1 MTGLERFTLEYELKM
16 LEKESYNGK
25 IKAVIKKFITELKIK
40 ENISEV
46 RRQNYVQRLRVVAR
60 WIPEKFLKPDKDAID
75 IVLEKLSDSGYS
87 DWTRETYINMI
98 KKFYKWYLGGNKLY
112 PDFLDGVKKPKHH
125 ETVKSEELVTQEEV
139 NSLINS
145 SKNPRDR
152 ALFSLLYISGARIG
166 ELLGMRIGDVAFDD
180 YGALLRVNAEKYRKT
195 GYRQIRII
203 GNSIAYLKAWL
214 DYHPDRLNRAAWLFC
229 GVSEGTS
236 GEQLAKSDVYSIIRK
251 TKKRAGITKKIYP
264 HLFRHTRA
272 TILASKVAEAPLESQ
287 MGWVHGS
294 RQTRTYV
301 HLSLR
306 DQDNAILKAYG
317 IKVDEDK
324 TIKEEQP
331 KECQRCHEL
340 NPSDASYCRKCW
352 LPFTQEQAIEFQE
365 KENELTSFLEN
376 SKVLD
381 PNLVNMLKEAKPEER
396 TIVLNLLSKVTEGQA
411 RTVAALKQ
419 EYAEKRI
426 GKESKERT

>member
-1 MTGLERFTLEYELKM
+1 M
-16 LEKESYNGK
+16 
-25 IKAVIKKFITELKIK
+25 
-40 ENISEV
+40 
-46 RRQNYVQRLRVVAR
+46 
-60 WIPEKFLKPDKDAID
+60 
-75 IVLEKLSDSGYS
+75 
-87 DWTRETYINMI
+87 
-98 KKFYKWYLGGNKLY
+98 
-112 PDFLDGVKKPKHH
+112 
-125 ETVKSEELVTQEEV
+125 
-139 NSLINS
+139 S
-145 SKNPRDR
+145 S
-152 ALFSLLYISGARIG
+152 
-166 ELLGMRIGDVAFDD
+166 
-180 YGALLRVNAEKYRKT
+180 
-195 GYRQIRII
+195 
-203 GNSIAYLKAWL
+203 
-214 DYHPDRLNRAAWLFC
+214 
-229 GVSEGTS
+229 
-236 GEQLAKSDVYSIIRK
+236 LAKSDVYSIIRK

-340 NPSDASYCRKCW
+340 TPSDASYCRKCW

-381 PNLVNMLKEAKPEER
+381 PNLVNMLKEAKP
-396 TIVLNLLSKVTEGQA
+396 
-411 RTVAALKQ
+411 
-419 EYAEKRI
+419 
-426 GKESKERT
+426 

>member
-1 MTGLERFTLEYELKM
+1 
-16 LEKESYNGK
+16 
-25 IKAVIKKFITELKIK
+25 
-40 ENISEV
+40 
-46 RRQNYVQRLRVVAR
+46 
-60 WIPEKFLKPDKDAID
+60 
-75 IVLEKLSDSGYS
+75 
-87 DWTRETYINMI
+87 MI
-98 KKFYKWYLGGNKLY
+98 KKFYKWHMGRNKVY
-112 PDFLDGVKKPKHH
+112 PEFLDGVKRPKHH
-125 ETVKSEELVTQEEV
+125 EMVKAEDLVTPEEV

-166 ELLGMRIGDVAFDD
+166 ELLGMRIEDLAFDD
-180 YGALLRVNAEKYRKT
+180 YGALLKVNTERYGKT

-214 DYHPDRLNRAAWLFC
+214 DYHPDRLNRSAWLFC
-229 GVSEGTS
+229 GIAEGIN
-236 GEQLAKSDVYSIIRK
+236 GEQLSKWDVYSIIRK
-251 TKKRAGITKKIYP
+251 AKKRSGIKKKIYP

-272 TILASKVAEAPLESQ
+272 TILARNVTEAPLESQ

-317 IKVDEDK
+317 IKVDEDE
-324 TIKEEQP
+324 TIKEDRP

-340 NPSDASYCRKCW
+340 NPSDATYCRKCW

-365 KENELTSFLEN
+365 EENELTNFLEN

-381 PNLVNMLKEAKPEER
+381 PNLVNMIKEAKPEER
-396 TIVLNLLSKVTEGQA
+396 TIVLNLLSKVTENQA
-411 RTVAALKQ
+411 KTVAALKQ
-419 EYAEKRI
+419 EYAEKKI
-426 GKESKERT
+426 SKDSKEI

>member
-1 MTGLERFTLEYELKM
+1 
-16 LEKESYNGK
+16 
-25 IKAVIKKFITELKIK
+25 
-40 ENISEV
+40 
-46 RRQNYVQRLRVVAR
+46 
-60 WIPEKFLKPDKDAID
+60 
-75 IVLEKLSDSGYS
+75 
-87 DWTRETYINMI
+87 
-98 KKFYKWYLGGNKLY
+98 
-112 PDFLDGVKKPKHH
+112 
-125 ETVKSEELVTQEEV
+125 
-139 NSLINS
+139 
-145 SKNPRDR
+145 
-152 ALFSLLYISGARIG
+152 
-166 ELLGMRIGDVAFDD
+166 
-180 YGALLRVNAEKYRKT
+180 
-195 GYRQIRII
+195 
-203 GNSIAYLKAWL
+203 
-214 DYHPDRLNRAAWLFC
+214 
-229 GVSEGTS
+229 
-236 GEQLAKSDVYSIIRK
+236 
-251 TKKRAGITKKIYP
+251 
-264 HLFRHTRA
+264 
-272 TILASKVAEAPLESQ
+272 

-340 NPSDASYCRKCW
+340 NPSDVSYCRKCW

-419 EYAEKRI
+419 EYSEKRI